1 MQHCNLSWKYL
12 IVLLLRIGIGIPI
25 IWVIY
30 LGKTSY
36 DFKELWQSNFNDADL
51 VTESNRLEC
60 YCPIT
65 EDISLDDVV
74 LCDAVEKIE
83 EE

>member
-1 MQHCNLSWKYL
+1 MEVPDS
-12 IVLLLRIGIGIPI
+12 
-25 IWVIY
+25 VIARNRDWDPNY
-30 LGKTSY
+30 LGDLFREDFY
-36 DFKELWQSNFNDADL
+36 DFKELWQSNVNDADL
-51 VTESNRLEC
+51 VTESNRLEH